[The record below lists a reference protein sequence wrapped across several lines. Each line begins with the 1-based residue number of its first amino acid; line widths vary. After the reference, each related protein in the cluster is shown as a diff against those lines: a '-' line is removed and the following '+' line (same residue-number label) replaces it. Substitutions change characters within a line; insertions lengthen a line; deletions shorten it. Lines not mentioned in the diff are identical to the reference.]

1 MAESLP
7 QAMENLCAA
16 AEEYNASDLLLH
28 EGRPPQIRIGGS
40 LTPLEYA
47 PLDSLFFDALW
58 RACGARTE
66 TQDHDSSLTSGGGV
80 RFRVNLLRQLG
91 QRAAVL
97 RRIRSEIPDMETLGV
112 PAELLRDW
120 ITQSVRPDLGLRA
133 DRFGKKHDAGGVSS
147 MAERK
152 RIPPCDHDRRS
163 D

>member
-1 MAESLP
+1 M
-7 QAMENLCAA
+7 CAA

-28 EGRPPQIRIGGS
+28 EGRPPQVRIGGS

-58 RACGARTE
+58 RACGARPE

-112 PAELLRDW
+112 PAELASRLDQETGRDD
-120 ITQSVRPDLGLRA
+120 PGLRA
-133 DRFGKKHDAGGVSS
+133 NRFGKKHNPCGGS
-147 MAERK
+147 
-152 RIPPCDHDRRS
+152 
-163 D
+163 